1 MACNSIRCNM
11 DKDAITADIR
21 MTLGADFNR
30 EKAIVVVEGPDD
42 IEFLNGKL
50 SNNVDMYE
58 SFSGNEGVKEIVS
71 KFSEKRVLGIC
82 DKDYSAPDPT
92 TNIIYYDYS
101 CLEMMLVSN
110 SGVFKSFVNNFYYG
124 SETSENILI
133 KILTN
138 LKWLSIFRKL
148 NSENSWGIKFKGVSI
163 AAACVKPD
171 LNISVDALLRKL
183 TQINRD
189 LIADH
194 REHLTLVSNEVR
206 QNLDVNTYLNITQG
220 HDFIDYFQK
229 IAQESS
235 PIRRSVNKD
244 TLFSALCC
252 AFRENDFKTTQ
263 FFNTLKNYS
272 EVNNLQLVT

>member
-50 SNNVDMYE
+50 SNNVDIYE
-58 SFSGNEGVKEIVS
+58 SFSGNEGVKEIIS

-82 DKDYSAPDPT
+82 DKDYTEPDPT
-92 TNIIYYDYS
+92 ANIIYYDYS

-110 SGVFKSFVNNFYYG
+110 SDVFKSFVNNFYYG
-124 SETSENILI
+124 NETSESILV

-138 LKWLSIFRKL
+138 LKWLSILRKF
-148 NSENSWGIKFKGVSI
+148 NSKNSWGIRFKGLSI
-163 AAACVKPD
+163 AAACVEPD
-171 LNISVDALLRKL
+171 LNISIDVLLKKL
-183 TQINRD
+183 IQLNRD
-189 LIADH
+189 LINNH
-194 REHLTLVSNEVR
+194 REHLIIVSNEVK
-206 QNLDVNTYLNITQG
+206 QELDINTYFNITQG

-235 PIRRSVNKD
+235 PIRKNVTKD
-244 TLFSALCC
+244 TLFSGLCC
-252 AFRENDFKTTQ
+252 AFRENDFKATR
-263 FFNTLKNYS
+263 FFNSLKNYS
-272 EVNNLQLVT
+272 EVNNLQLVS